1 MVSAVCG
8 KDLHSTLKS
17 TARYLTCDHHWSVL
31 FVVFLAFGPTVLS
44 GCDAVYGNTSE
55 SVQGKCV
62 HTVIA

>member
-1 MVSAVCG
+1 MPRLLWTRIAWW
-8 KDLHSTLKS
+8 
-17 TARYLTCDHHWSVL
+17 HHWSVL